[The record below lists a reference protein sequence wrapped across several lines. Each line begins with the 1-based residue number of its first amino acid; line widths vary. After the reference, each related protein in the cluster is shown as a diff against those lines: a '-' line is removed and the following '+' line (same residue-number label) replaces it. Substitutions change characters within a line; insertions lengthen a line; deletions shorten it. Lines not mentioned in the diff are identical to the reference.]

1 MSNSRIFQA
10 SYPAERMRGCKFAT
24 DFRDP
29 LVMARDGWT
38 AFGAPL
44 YHPDGGAILNGTT
57 QYFTRPLA
65 GELYSPNLT
74 VHCEC
79 WPDFAAAEAASRHMM
94 ATGANF
100 DIYKSSTGSMV
111 VVAGGAILLIS
122 ALATWESLWLVG
134 QRNLLSCSITNG
146 AQILWLNGVQIDT
159 SAVAYTPTNDA
170 ALTVGAYP
178 TPAGYFP
185 GRLTR
190 LYIGHHTSTLAEHLA
205 YWNRTMWNWEDRC
218 NINLMFRMADYDP
231 TAYLTKDSSGHGVDF
246 TLGDGVG
253 GSVPV
258 QGNGR
263 MTYAGAQYLQRASV
277 AQPAGAFSVLWTMS
291 RSGYAGTLV
300 LGRHTDAALTDLAWY
315 LQQNISG
322 AFQFT
327 VGCASQYIQSSNRR
341 DVNVNTVVGTWDGT
355 TANFY
360 YNGVS
365 DKIATFGVPSQ
376 PSGAAQTMY
385 VAKAGALAWVGTVF
399 DYKYLDGLALNQTQ
413 VCDYTIKMRGSLGVE
428 I

>member
-1 MSNSRIFQA
+1 
-10 SYPAERMRGCKFAT
+10 
-24 DFRDP
+24 

-65 GELYSPNLT
+65 GELNSANLT
-74 VHCEC
+74 IHLEFY
-79 WPDFAAAEAASRHMM
+79 PTFAADDGVNHYILDT
-94 ATGANF
+94 TGGR
-100 DIYKSSTGSMV
+100 T
-111 VVAGGAILLIS
+111 VVAKLDGVNLNRLRICMGSTTMVLS
-122 ALATWESLWLVG
+122 ADLAAYQAYWNVNG
-134 QRNLLSCSITNG
+134 RNLLSVSCISGVNVM
-146 AQILWLNGVQIDT
+146 WLNGVQVAT
-159 SAVAYTPTNDA
+159 SATAWTA
-170 ALTVGAYP
+170 ANPSVLFLGANAG
-178 TPAGYFP
+178 PAGYFP